1 MRTNALAP
9 LCMIACAGLIASCA
23 TQGPPPVPPPRLS
36 IPEAASKTCLLDLL
50 PENATQADLEA
61 VYNARGAAVLN
72 CDGARQLAL
81 ETLLA
86 ERRLVDA
93 WIELQQPRSWWRRL
107 VGG

>member
-1 MRTNALAP
+1 MRTNLSR
-9 LCMIACAGLIASCA
+9 LICLIAFAGLTAGCVTSS
-23 TQGPPPVPPPRLS
+23 PPPVPPPRLS
-36 IPEAASKTCLLDLL
+36 IPEAASSPCLLDPL

-61 VYNARGAAVLN
+61 VYNDRGAAVLN

-93 WIELQQPRSWWRRL
+93 WLELQKPRRSWWPF
-107 VGG
+107 

>member
-1 MRTNALAP
+1 MRTRLSR
-9 LCMIACAGLIASCA
+9 LISLIAFAGLTAGCA
-23 TQGPPPVPPPRLS
+23 TSNPPPAPPPRLS
-36 IPEAASKTCLLDLL
+36 IPEAASKPCLLDLL

-93 WIELQQPRSWWRRL
+93 WIELQQPKRRGWRPF
-107 VGG
+107 

>member
-1 MRTNALAP
+1 MRTRLSR
-9 LCMIACAGLIASCA
+9 LICSIAFAGLTAGCVTSN
-23 TQGPPPVPPPRLS
+23 PPPVPPPRLS
-36 IPEAASKTCLLDLL
+36 IPEAASKPCLLDLL

-61 VYNARGAAVLN
+61 VYNSRGAAVLN

-93 WIELQQPRSWWRRL
+93 WIELQQPKRRGWWPF
-107 VGG
+107 